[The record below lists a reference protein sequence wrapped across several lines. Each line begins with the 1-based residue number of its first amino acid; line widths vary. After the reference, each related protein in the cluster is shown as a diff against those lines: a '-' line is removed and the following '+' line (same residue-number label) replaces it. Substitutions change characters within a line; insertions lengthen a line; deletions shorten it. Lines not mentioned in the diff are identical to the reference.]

1 MTPVHRSLAG
11 DVLVFDLAEEMR
23 LVSKELTGNRLRS
36 ARTLVKDGPLR
47 LTIVG
52 LGAGGS
58 LAEHEAPGSI
68 SIHVLDG
75 ELELN
80 SGGETRTHRVGEL
93 VALDQRVRHAVAS
106 AKGAMFLLTL
116 AAPTTNAEPR

>member
-1 MTPVHRSLAG
+1 MAPVRRSLAG
-11 DVLVFDLAEEMR
+11 DVLAFDLAEEMR
-23 LVSKELTGNRLRS
+23 LVRDELTGGRVRS

-52 LGAGGS
+52 LGAGGA
-58 LAEHEAPGSI
+58 LTEHEAAGPI
-68 SIHVLDG
+68 SIQVLDG

-80 SGGETRTHRVGEL
+80 AGGEIRAHRAGEL

-106 AKGAMFLLTL
+106 ASGAMFLLTL
-116 AAPTTNAEPR
+116 AAATANVETR